1 MAVVC
6 WTEQNKEQ
14 NQKLRFKVVMK
25 VKGPDEGAISIPHL
39 CWIQEGKLVPSGE
52 RGEWADFGFGFA
64 GPDSL
69 GYGTSTWQPDTLNT
83 NKREETF

>member
-25 VKGPDEGAISIPHL
+25 VKDPDKRGYLSL
-39 CWIQEGKLVPSGE
+39 NLFLIQEGKQE
-52 RGEWADFGFGFA
+52 A
-64 GPDSL
+64 G
-69 GYGTSTWQPDTLNT
+69 
-83 NKREETF
+83 R